1 MKEYSAKTVDDCL
14 AAAAKELGVEADD
27 LVYTVKEEKKGLF
40 KKSAKIDV
48 YDQSDAVSYGETYL
62 VGALKA
68 LGIEATVQSTV
79 EDDIIKMTVNSERNP
94 VLIGKNGRTLQAF
107 NELVRLAVSNKFRHR
122 YRILLDVGG
131 YKEDKYSR
139 IAYIA
144 KRTANDVLKSHVDVK
159 MDPMTPDERRVV
171 HNTLNGMEHIKTES
185 SGEGMNR
192 AVTVKYI
199 AGPAEAK
206 PQEAPAPVKP
216 VVEEPK
222 AEDNSATEAVSDN
235 KAAE

>member
-1 MKEYSAKTVDDCL
+1 MKEFTSKTVDD
-14 AAAAKELGVEADD
+14 AVNDAAKELGVPADQ
-27 LVYTVKEEKKGLF
+27 LVYKVTEEKKGLF
-40 KKSAKIDV
+40 SKKATIEV
-48 YDQSDAVSYGETYL
+48 YDVDDAVTFAQDYL
-62 VGALKA
+62 KTAIGGM
-68 LGIEATVQSTV
+68 GIEITTEAKV
-79 EDDIIKMTVNSERNP
+79 EEDIIHITINSERNP

-185 SGEGMNR
+185 SGEGSDR
-192 AVTVKYI
+192 AVTIKYI
-199 AGPAEAK
+199 A
-206 PQEAPAPVKP
+206 
-216 VVEEPK
+216 
-222 AEDNSATEAVSDN
+222 
-235 KAAE
+235 